1 VAYSRSAWLQGDNMP
16 DPLKMIRAAH
26 EAKEHFDEM
35 LLRANV
41 QDSGEVQEGTKC

>member
-1 VAYSRSAWLQGDNMP
+1 MP

-35 LLRANV
+35 LRTPMSRIAGKPAYQPLSA
-41 QDSGEVQEGTKC
+41 